1 MCKNPGMKKI
11 NVKQAFTYLHS
22 EFRDGSRHYHDD
34 RQTNDA
40 SDDEDVHK
48 SGDDVAHMPNQYN
61 ST

>member
-1 MCKNPGMKKI
+1 M

-22 EFRDGSRHYHDD
+22 EFRDDSRHYHDD
-34 RQTNDA
+34 RRTSDA

-48 SGDDVAHMPNQYN
+48 SGGDVAHMPNQYN